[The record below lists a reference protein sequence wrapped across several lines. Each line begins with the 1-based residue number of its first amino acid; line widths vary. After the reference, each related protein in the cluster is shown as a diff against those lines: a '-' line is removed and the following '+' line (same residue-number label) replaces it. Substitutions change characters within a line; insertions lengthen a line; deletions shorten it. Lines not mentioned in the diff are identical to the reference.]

1 MAEAAPNTGE
11 AQGELALVPVST
23 ASTGLTNEEEFG
35 LGESE
40 RGGCSYAR
48 AHEARHSTRSV
59 GRVNTAGRVGAAL
72 FTIYLDLEIPMGLTE
87 GSLTDL

>member
-23 ASTGLTNEEEFG
+23 ASTGLTNEEEFS

-40 RGGCSYAR
+40 REGYVRR
-48 AHEARHSTRSV
+48 AIQPVLPAV
-59 GRVNTAGRVGAAL
+59 
-72 FTIYLDLEIPMGLTE
+72 
-87 GSLTDL
+87 